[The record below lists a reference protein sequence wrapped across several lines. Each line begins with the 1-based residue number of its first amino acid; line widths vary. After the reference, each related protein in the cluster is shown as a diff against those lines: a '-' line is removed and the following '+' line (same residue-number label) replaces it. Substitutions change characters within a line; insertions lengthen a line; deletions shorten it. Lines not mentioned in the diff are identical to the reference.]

1 MKSPNFSR
9 ASLLPFRA
17 PPNIAPCRDAAQVA
31 VSHSCKHLKPLG
43 IVLLLMPLT
52 QASLFAQQG
61 WNQDSQYGQN
71 QFPAYPQQQ
80 QPYAG
85 QGQYSGSQYQYQS
98 GQYPDPG
105 EAYDQSQQ
113 PAQFFAPEQL
123 EQLVA
128 PIALYPDTLI
138 AQILA
143 AATYPAQ
150 VVAADNW
157 LRALGYASPEQ
168 IAAGANSQTTWD
180 PSVKALTAFPQVL
193 AMMDRDVQW
202 ATGLGNAYYNQPQ
215 DVLQT
220 VQVLR
225 RRAEAAGNLQDT
237 PQQSVTENQGYIQVA
252 PVNETVYV
260 PAYNPWQVYGQPVS
274 PYPGFSLLDTIGS
287 VASSLVGSGAV
298 RFGAGVALNAFSGM
312 SFGWLG
318 WALDWLTQ
326 SVLYHD
332 SNYYSRSTSVPH
344 WGNARGGGRFDS
356 GRFDNRGGFDRGRN
370 GFYPSHDGFAHVVG
384 GYNGGD
390 FSRWSNHN
398 SGNYAGNRLA
408 DQGRGYGAYS
418 PSRPVSRPILPNR
431 PQSYARSYG
440 YESGYGAGNGSGFYG
455 NSQQFRGQSW
465 TGRPSVP
472 HSSNPQYNWR
482 AQGPTQQRGNF
493 GQHSFR
499 DSSTYSGSGGRG
511 FGGSYQTQHSG
522 GFHLFGGGHSGGSSH
537 YSYHAPKAP
546 RGGGGGRH
554 SGGGGRV
561 FGGHHNSGHH
571 H

>member
-1 MKSPNFSR
+1 MKSPNFPR

-17 PPNIAPCRDAAQVA
+17 PLNIAPCRGAAQVA
-31 VSHSCKHLKPLG
+31 VSHSCKHFKPLG
-43 IVLLLMPLT
+43 IALLLMPLT
-52 QASLFAQQG
+52 QASLFAQQE
-61 WNQDSQYGQN
+61 WNQDSPYGDSPYRQDQHPN
-71 QFPAYPQQQ
+71 PTYPTYPRQQ
-80 QPYAG
+80 QPYG
-85 QGQYSGSQYQYQS
+85 DQSQYSDSQNHA
-98 GQYPDPG
+98 GQYPDLG
-105 EAYDQSQQ
+105 EAYDQSRQ

-332 SNYYSRSTSVPH
+332 SNYYSRSTSVAH
-344 WGNARGGGRFDS
+344 WGN
-356 GRFDNRGGFDRGRN
+356 
-370 GFYPSHDGFAHVVG
+370 
-384 GYNGGD
+384 
-390 FSRWSNHN
+390 
-398 SGNYAGNRLA
+398 
-408 DQGRGYGAYS
+408 GRGAGES
-418 PSRPVSRPILPNR
+418 T
-431 PQSYARSYG
+431 RS
-440 YESGYGAGNGSGFYG
+440 EE
-455 NSQQFRGQSW
+455 R
-465 TGRPSVP
+465 
-472 HSSNPQYNWR
+472 
-482 AQGPTQQRGNF
+482 
-493 GQHSFR
+493 
-499 DSSTYSGSGGRG
+499 
-511 FGGSYQTQHSG
+511 
-522 GFHLFGGGHSGGSSH
+522 
-537 YSYHAPKAP
+537 
-546 RGGGGGRH
+546 
-554 SGGGGRV
+554 
-561 FGGHHNSGHH
+561 
-571 H
+571 